1 MAQPPYPLWEYRV
14 EDFGGIIKSEPKK
27 EDFQV
32 LLNAWG
38 EEGWEVVSAF
48 YSTGTTRLRIIAK
61 RPLTA
66 AARRKRTM
74 PGLDAYL
81 G

>member
-1 MAQPPYPLWEYRV
+1 MAGSEYPLWEYRV
-14 EDFGGIIKSEPKK
+14 EDFGGVIRSEPKR
-27 EDFQV
+27 EEFEA

-38 EEGWEVVSAF
+38 EEGWEIVSGF
-48 YSTGTTRLRIIAK
+48 YHTGTTRLRIIAK

-66 AARRKRTM
+66 SVRRRRSI
-74 PGLDAYL
+74 PGLDAQL